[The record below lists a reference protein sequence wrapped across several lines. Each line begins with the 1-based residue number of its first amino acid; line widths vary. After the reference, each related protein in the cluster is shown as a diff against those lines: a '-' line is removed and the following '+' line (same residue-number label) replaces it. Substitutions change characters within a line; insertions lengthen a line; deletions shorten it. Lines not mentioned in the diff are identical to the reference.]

1 MEAPGAW
8 SILTSVG
15 SGVVAWLDFVKSVLS
30 SLAWPVTVVSA
41 LLLFRRDIIA
51 LLSKLAAIKAGSFE
65 ASFAQQVHRMDP
77 LPASPREEDGATS
90 LPQPAE
96 PSPSDMQGGEGQ
108 EPVEGKSASSIN
120 EGEMKVKLDVP
131 SSSDDDA
138 LPNDAAFSRTIR
150 DFAASVLISR
160 SAKKDFKEARMI
172 SPNSASGAVLLAWR
186 AVEGVVTQLA
196 LSDASGVPA
205 TRPDR
210 RRWKSPRLV
219 VERLF
224 REEVI
229 DNETFERFLELQ
241 SLRNAVAHASNFSA
255 NTGDVL
261 EYIDRAE
268 ELATTLSAVL
278 NQIEH
283 TMRPVPNVPISF

>member
-1 MEAPGAW
+1 
-8 SILTSVG
+8 
-15 SGVVAWLDFVKSVLS
+15 
-30 SLAWPVTVVSA
+30 
-41 LLLFRRDIIA
+41 
-51 LLSKLAAIKAGSFE
+51 
-65 ASFAQQVHRMDP
+65 
-77 LPASPREEDGATS
+77 
-90 LPQPAE
+90 
-96 PSPSDMQGGEGQ
+96 
-108 EPVEGKSASSIN
+108 
-120 EGEMKVKLDVP
+120 
-131 SSSDDDA
+131 
-138 LPNDAAFSRTIR
+138 
-150 DFAASVLISR
+150 
-160 SAKKDFKEARMI
+160 
-172 SPNSASGAVLLAWR
+172 
-186 AVEGVVTQLA
+186 
-196 LSDASGVPA
+196 
-205 TRPDR
+205 
-210 RRWKSPRLV
+210 LV